1 MAPGTPRPHP
11 PRFGFHH
18 LLRRIEEMRQDA
30 AGGDPDG
37 LDRRVV
43 LNRLCR
49 ELESEEALVLLR
61 GFDRAYRQVIEGV

>member
-1 MAPGTPRPHP
+1 MTSATPRPHP
-11 PRFGFHH
+11 PRFGFHL
-18 LLRRIEEMRQDA
+18 LLRRIEEFSRDA
-30 AGGDPDG
+30 EGGDLSA

-49 ELESEEALVLLR
+49 ELKAEEALVLLR